1 MQVSSVSSTPV
12 GTVQPSPPGVV
23 ETENKETSPDEPEN
37 STSSSP
43 LGSAYSV
50 SSSIDQER
58 SVNPASLIISKVTLE
73 QLLEAA
79 TPTVGKLLGQDE
91 TEDIELSTKKSSPG
105 EEESEATKLSAET
118 ELKSM
123 LRKSYYERIERKQ
136 KALID
141 AWRGSWY
148 ETIAEQS
155 IGDMLTNVNNLLK
168 DAKLTKEQFELLV
181 SFNLTAKELTQN
193 FAVPNPAFPEAA
205 DPNTTPPDSD
215 GLGKTT
221 PDSSVSGM
229 MGHEFDITDKGM
241 PAAFKLKV
249 KQLRPNTAVPDVVSP
264 GFNISHEEALTKLQ
278 SAFDALAESLAS
290 ITQPAPKIKQDL
302 ESLFATTIDQFRN
315 ALKNTIATKKKV
327 TKLVDSWTDK
337 ISFETLISFD
347 VDQMLDVLSEEM
359 VYVPNLTKED
369 VAEILDGWA
378 YTVEQKEKVQELMPQ
393 FIVGL
398 KTHMST
404 IGYKE
409 EIKGLEVIKGFGSLF
424 QEFANTTL
432 FNQQH

>member
-12 GTVQPSPPGVV
+12 ANVQPSPAVVV
-23 ETENKETSPDEPEN
+23 ETESKETSTDEPEN

-43 LGSAYSV
+43 VVPGYSEHSV
-50 SSSIDQER
+50 SPSIDQE
-58 SVNPASLIISKVTLE
+58 SSINLASLIVSKVTLE

-79 TPTVGKLLGQDE
+79 TPTVEKLLGQDE
-91 TEDIELSTKKSSPG
+91 TEDIELSTKKSEPA
-105 EEESEATKLSAET
+105 EEESEATKLPAET

-155 IGDMLTNVNNLLK
+155 IGDMLTNVNILLK
-168 DAKLTKEQFELLV
+168 DAKLTKEQFGLLV

-205 DPNTTPPDSD
+205 DPNTTAPDSD
-215 GLGKTT
+215 VLGKTI
-221 PDSSVSGM
+221 PDSSVSGVV
-229 MGHEFDITDKGM
+229 GHEFDISYKGM
-241 PAAFKLKV
+241 PAAFKLMEK
-249 KQLRPNTAVPDVVSP
+249 KLRPNTAVPDEVAP

-278 SAFDALAESLAS
+278 SAFDALAESLGS

-302 ESLFATTIDQFRN
+302 ESLFATKIGQFRN
-315 ALKNTIATKKKV
+315 ALKNTVATKKKV
-327 TKLVDSWTDK
+327 TDLVDSWTDK
-337 ISFETLISFD
+337 ISFEKLVSFD
-347 VDQMLDVLSEEM
+347 VDQMFDVMSEEM

-378 YTVEQKEKVQELMPQ
+378 DTAEQKEKVQELMPQ

-398 KTHMST
+398 KTRMSG
-404 IGYKE
+404 IGYSTKY
-409 EIKGLEVIKGFGSLF
+409 S
-424 QEFANTTL
+424 
-432 FNQQH
+432 